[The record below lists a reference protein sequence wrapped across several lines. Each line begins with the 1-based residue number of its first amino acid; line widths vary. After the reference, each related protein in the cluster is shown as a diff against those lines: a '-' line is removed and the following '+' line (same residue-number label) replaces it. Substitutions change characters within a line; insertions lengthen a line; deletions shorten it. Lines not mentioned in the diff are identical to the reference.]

1 MPARFTALEHQIE
14 QGLETVKADAGSKQI
29 DYWEAQLKDADFRG
43 AKTILHDLEALKK
56 ALHAGTPDGAA
67 IKKLV
72 AKLGAETARSASNA
86 EGAAAEKLKSIG
98 AALEKAGS

>member
-14 QGLETVKADAGSKQI
+14 QGLGSVAPEAGAKQI
-29 DYWEAQLKDADFRG
+29 EYWEGQLKDADFRG

-56 ALHAGTPDGAA
+56 ALHAPTPDSAA

-72 AKLGAETARSASNA
+72 AKLGEETTRSASSA
-86 EGAAAEKLKSIG
+86 EGAAAEKLKTVG
-98 AALEKAGS
+98 EKLEKAGA

>member
-1 MPARFTALEHQIE
+1 MPTRFTTLQHQIE
-14 QGLETVKADAGSKQI
+14 QGLETVKPDAAVKQI

-67 IKKLV
+67 IKTLL
-72 AKLGAETARSASNA
+72 AKLGGETTRSASHA
-86 EGAAAEKLKSIG
+86 EGPAAEKLKEIG
-98 AALEKAGS
+98 GKLEAAGG